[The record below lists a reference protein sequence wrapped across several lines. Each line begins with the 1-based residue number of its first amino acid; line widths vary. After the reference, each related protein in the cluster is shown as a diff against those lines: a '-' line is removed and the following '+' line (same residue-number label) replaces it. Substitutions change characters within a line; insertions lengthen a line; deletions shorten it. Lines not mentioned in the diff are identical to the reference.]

1 MRNLAYIDGQNLFYG
16 HDPKRSTMESNLFR
30 FRVYLKKK
38 YMVDKAFI
46 ILDMYKM
53 VLSINSSMKK
63 FRLQVLFWCF
73 VNTIQR
79 CLAQRRKCRFDIIF
93 LL

>member
-1 MRNLAYIDGQNLFYG
+1 MGTTLK
-16 HDPKRSTMESNLFR
+16 DPLWKVDLFR
-30 FRVYLKKK
+30 FRVYLKEK

-63 FRLQVLFWCF
+63 FRLQVLFG
-73 VNTIQR
+73 VS
-79 CLAQRRKCRFDIIF
+79 
-93 LL
+93 